1 MVTSFRRQD
10 LIDNRCKN
18 YVGTLGTSVF
28 SKLLSAFKADLI
40 LSIGSRLSDMSTNS
54 FKLFNKSS
62 EKTKLIQIYPNFKEI
77 EKVFNAELYIETD
90 INYFANKIFKFD
102 WFNSEKWEIG

>member
-18 YVGTLGTSVF
+18 YVGTLGTSV
-28 SKLLSAFKADLI
+28 SPKLLSAFKEADLI

-54 FKLFNKSS
+54 FKLLFNKSS
-62 EKTKLIQIYPNFKEI
+62 EITKLIQIYPNFKEI
-77 EKVFNAELYIETD
+77 EKVFNAELYR
-90 INYFANKIFKFD
+90 N
-102 WFNSEKWEIG
+102 